1 MSAVLD
7 LNKQDRLLV
16 LAVHP
21 DDETLAAAG
30 LIQQAL
36 AAGAEVRVVFVTD
49 GDNNPWPQRFLER
62 RWRID
67 QTDRARWG
75 QIRRQEA
82 LAALA
87 MLGVHPQNAS
97 FLGFPD
103 QGLTALLTTNDGPII
118 NRLIAEITD
127 WQPSVLVGPALE
139 DHHPDHNALAVLV
152 DFALEQ
158 LPDPE
163 TRPFL
168 LTYLVHSQETPSA
181 IPYAVNL
188 TERQIEHK
196 RQAIL
201 CHATQTALSR
211 WRLLRYAR
219 KQEVYFSPPLLG
231 SQSAGRYQAMHPVY
245 EVSPGANLLNIHI
258 RLPGLLHRLGETTLY
273 LIAEDAPEQAPSRTR
288 LRMTLNGDSGFAEI
302 YDCTSNAVVGQ
313 ANIRVEGGMIEA
325 GIPLDLLTGA
335 RSFYLKLERRW
346 GFFDVAGWRKATIN
360 ATRPAIGVVGI
371 IPCYDVEDYCEQVI
385 LQAINY
391 IDHLIV
397 INDGSTDNTANILSR
412 LMLLLPDRISVI
424 TFPSNKGKGVGLI
437 AGFCEALNRFDF
449 QTLVTLDADGQH
461 PPAEIPHLVHLIESG
476 AEMAIGERRV
486 ENMPGRSR
494 LGNTL
499 ATGAIR
505 WLYPLAPT
513 DTQSGLRAFTQAFV
527 QEIVRMVA
535 GSRYE
540 TEFQI
545 LLLALSQQRHIA
557 TVSIPTIYIDNN
569 RSSKF
574 RPIADSLRIMHALI
588 RWRFSRTSKTSHG

>member
-1 MSAVLD
+1 MNAM
-7 LNKQDRLLV
+7 LNLQKEDRLLI

-21 DDETLAAAG
+21 DDETLATGG

-49 GDNNPWPQRFLER
+49 GDNNPWPQRYIER

-67 QTDRARWG
+67 HTDRARWG

-87 MLGVHPQNAS
+87 ILGVHPQNAS

-103 QGLTALLTTNDGPII
+103 QGLTALLTTDAKPII
-118 NRLIAEITD
+118 SRLIAEITD
-127 WQPSVLVGPALE
+127 WQPSVLVGSALQ

-152 DFALEQ
+152 DLALEQ
-158 LPDPE
+158 LPNQGK
-163 TRPFL
+163 RPLL
-168 LTYLVHSQETPSA
+168 LTYLIHGQEATSV
-181 IPYAVNL
+181 IPYAINL
-188 TERQIEHK
+188 TEQQVDHK
-196 RQAIL
+196 RRAIL
-201 CHATQTALSR
+201 CHATQIALSR
-211 WRLLRYAR
+211 RRFLRYAQA
-219 KQEVYFSPPLLG
+219 QEIYFRPGL
-231 SQSAGRYQAMHPVY
+231 AGRYQTMHPVY
-245 EVSPGANLLNIHI
+245 EVSPQAHMLNVSV
-258 RLPGLLHRLGETTLY
+258 RLPLPGLLHRLRESTLY
-273 LIAEDAPEQAPSRTR
+273 LIAEHA
-288 LRMTLNGDSGFAEI
+288 LRHTQLKMKLNGDTGYVEI
-302 YDCTSNAVVGQ
+302 HECGSNIIVGQ
-313 ANIRVEGGMIEA
+313 ASMRVEGGLMEV
-325 GIPLDLLTGA
+325 GIPLDLVAGA
-335 RSFYLKLERRW
+335 RSVYLKLERRW
-346 GFFDVAGWRKATIN
+346 GLFDIAGWRQAMINPHATRTAIATI
-360 ATRPAIGVVGI
+360 GI

-391 IDHLIV
+391 VDHLIV
-397 INDGSTDNTANILSR
+397 IDDGSTDGTADILAR
-412 LMLLLPDRISVI
+412 LTLLLPERISVI
-424 TFPSNKGKGVGLI
+424 TFPRNKGKGVGLI

-449 QTLVTLDADGQH
+449 QALVTLDADGQH
-461 PPAEIPHLVHLIESG
+461 PPAEIPHLIQTLESG

-486 ENMPGRSR
+486 EDMPGRSR

-499 ATGAIR
+499 ATGAIQ

-527 QEIVRMVA
+527 QDVVRMVA

-545 LLLALSQQRHIA
+545 LLLALSQQRRIA
-557 TVSIPTIYIDNN
+557 TVPIPTIYIDNN

-588 RWRFSRTSKTSHG
+588 RWRLSRTPKTFNG

>member
-1 MSAVLD
+1 MSAM
-7 LNKQDRLLV
+7 LNLQKEDRLLI

-21 DDETLAAAG
+21 DDETLATGG

-49 GDNNPWPQRFLER
+49 GDNNPWPQRYIER

-67 QTDRARWG
+67 HTDRARWG

-87 MLGVHPQNAS
+87 ILGVHPQNAG
-97 FLGFPD
+97 FLGFLD
-103 QGLTALLTTNDGPII
+103 QGLTALLTTDAKPII
-118 NRLIAEITD
+118 NRLITEITD
-127 WQPSVLVGPALE
+127 WQPSVLVGSALQ

-152 DFALEQ
+152 DLALEQ
-158 LPDPE
+158 LPNQGK
-163 TRPFL
+163 RPLL
-168 LTYLVHSQETPSA
+168 LTYLVHGQEASSA
-181 IPYAVNL
+181 IPYAINL
-188 TERQIEHK
+188 TEQQVDHK
-196 RQAIL
+196 RRAIL

-211 WRLLRYAR
+211 RRFLRYAQA
-219 KQEVYFSPPLLG
+219 QEIYFSPGL
-231 SQSAGRYQAMHPVY
+231 AGRYQAMHPIY
-245 EVSPGANLLNIHI
+245 EVSPEAHMLNIGV
-258 RLPGLLHRLGETTLY
+258 RLPGLQHRLGESTLY
-273 LIAEDAPEQAPSRTR
+273 LIAEHA
-288 LRMTLNGDSGFAEI
+288 LRHTQLKMKLNGDTGYAEI
-302 YDCTSNAVVGQ
+302 RECDGNIVGQ
-313 ANIRVEGGMIEA
+313 ANMRVKGSLVEV
-325 GIPLDLLTGA
+325 GIPLELVAGA
-335 RSFYLKLERRW
+335 RSVYLKLERRW
-346 GFFDVAGWRKATIN
+346 GLFDAAGWRQAMIN
-360 ATRPAIGVVGI
+360 PRATRPAVGTVGI
-371 IPCYDVEDYCEQVI
+371 IPCYDVEDYCEPVI

-391 IDHLIV
+391 VDHLIL
-397 INDGSTDNTANILSR
+397 IDDGSTDGTADILAR
-412 LMLLLPDRISVI
+412 LALLLPERISVI
-424 TFPSNKGKGVGLI
+424 TFPRNKGKGVGLI

-449 QTLVTLDADGQH
+449 QALVTLDADGQH
-461 PPAEIPHLVHLIESG
+461 PPAEIPHLIQTLESG

-486 ENMPGRSR
+486 EDMPGRSR

-499 ATGAIR
+499 ATGAIQ

-527 QEIVRMVA
+527 QDVVRMVA

-588 RWRFSRTSKTSHG
+588 RWRLSRNA